1 MRNSERRVSMIP
13 SEKIILDNLDNLVE
27 YHMAFMIRTVS
38 HLTGKYV
45 SIENDE
51 EFSICRTQ

>member
-27 YHMAFMIRTVS
+27 HLLHGKPFRVVDIFME
-38 HLTGKYV
+38 
-45 SIENDE
+45 ENW
-51 EFSICRTQ
+51 